1 MVLHIDLG
9 TVSISTTRTTST
21 TSMKCAPTCQAA
33 HRTPL
38 HFAEHHPSERHHPSI
53 QETASL
59 DHTTTTRRKRR
70 KSSLPLFL
78 MLFSEERVTGQQ
90 GGPLL
95 TVGRRSSSKVVLHA
109 SIQYHHH
116 HRSAHHSTRLT
127 GILHHRCRQPPQRHQ
142 GLRAPGKPTSS
153 MPRQ

>member
-9 TVSISTTRTTST
+9 TVSIFTTRKTST
-21 TSMKCAPTCQAA
+21 TSMMCAPACQAA

-38 HFAEHHPSERHHPSI
+38 HFEKHHPSERHHPSI
-53 QETASL
+53 REAASL

-78 MLFSEERVTGQQ
+78 TLFSEERVRRQE
-90 GGPLL
+90 GGPHL
-95 TVGRRSSSKVVLHA
+95 TAGRRSSLKMVLHA

-116 HRSAHHSTRLT
+116 HCSAHHSTHLT
-127 GILHHRCRQPPQRHQ
+127 GILHHQCRQPPQGHQ